1 VSKYQYHEL
10 KPCSIC
16 SPEITLR
23 IAQSLPTTSSLSF
36 ALCNKRSAA
45 QLGIKPENLPSRLK
59 PKIAYT
65 SSPFSHEIPLATT
78 HAMGVSA
85 PISAVPSHNRQTP
98 MHHPSSVSAFP
109 RLLAAVVQKMGSS
122 TFQTTILLADVS
134 YSVSYR
140 TPPFSSS
147 KEVCSSFR

>member
-10 KPCSIC
+10 KPCSTC

-23 IAQSLPTTSSLSF
+23 IAQSLPTTSAPSF
-36 ALCNKRSAA
+36 ALCNKKSAA
-45 QLGIKPENLPSRLK
+45 QLGIKSENLPFCLK

-65 SSPFSHEIPLATT
+65 SSPFSYEIPLATT
-78 HAMGVSA
+78 HAKGVSA
-85 PISAVPSHNRQTP
+85 SISAVPSHNRQTP

-134 YSVSYR
+134 PKSN
-140 TPPFSSS
+140 
-147 KEVCSSFR
+147 